1 MFRIQP
7 GCNLHENKCWP
18 TGVTVRRS
26 FVDFFKTKIEMNIV
40 SDQDALIIFHNLPMI
55 ASGVRSDPKFS
66 NRRQAFLTSQSFN
79 NSGKSWSSNEVKNNN
94 SMCEISRLILTKGFP
109 LNFKWDANR
118 QDI

>member
-1 MFRIQP
+1 
-7 GCNLHENKCWP
+7 
-18 TGVTVRRS
+18 
-26 FVDFFKTKIEMNIV
+26 MNIV